1 MGREGGGRA
10 GEEAEEVEGRH
21 RGAGEGA
28 GVARTAVGMRH
39 HPQVARREA
48 AGENHDELMVTMHPT
63 VGSLLIIVVWS
74 LMLN

>member
-28 GVARTAVGMRH
+28 GVARTAVGLRH

-48 AGENHDELMVTMHPT
+48 TGESQKSRSKFYLTAVSRLEL
-63 VGSLLIIVVWS
+63 SL
-74 LMLN
+74 

>member
-48 AGENHDELMVTMHPT
+48 TGESQKWSRSKFYQIPVPRLEL
-63 VGSLLIIVVWS
+63 SLS
-74 LMLN
+74 Q

>member
-28 GVARTAVGMRH
+28 GVARTAVGLRH
-39 HPQVARREA
+39 HSQVARREA
-48 AGENHDELMVTMHPT
+48 TGENHDKLVATMHPT
-63 VGSLLIIVVWS
+63 VRSLSGI
-74 LMLN
+74 

>member
-1 MGREGGGRA
+1 MMIQTPQINANSGRRGGEVGREGGGRA

-28 GVARTAVGMRH
+28 GVARTAVGLRH

-48 AGENHDELMVTMHPT
+48 TGE
-63 VGSLLIIVVWS
+63 SRKQR
-74 LMLN
+74 